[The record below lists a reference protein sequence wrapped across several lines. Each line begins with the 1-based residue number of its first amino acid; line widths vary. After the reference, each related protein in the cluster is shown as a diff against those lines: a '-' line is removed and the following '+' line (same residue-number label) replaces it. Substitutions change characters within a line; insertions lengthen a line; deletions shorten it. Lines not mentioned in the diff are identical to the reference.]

1 MLDSYSA
8 GIVNLYREYIRWS
21 QELMGSFGG
30 VRMFAQLFTGGGE
43 YKNRPEHMTFFN
55 AVEKAAEE
63 YAVSL
68 AEGNIERDSLPRLLK
83 YVLLD
88 CHAESDDW
96 SDWMLLAAEK
106 HFISLVEGL
115 TAEEAAS
122 LYEPYRKLRRRSKGL
137 PPQDDILRLLK
148 KAR

>member
-1 MLDSYSA
+1 
-8 GIVNLYREYIRWS
+8 
-21 QELMGSFGG
+21 
-30 VRMFAQLFTGGGE
+30 
-43 YKNRPEHMTFFN
+43 MTFFN

-63 YAVSL
+63 YAVAL
-68 AEGNIERDSLPRLLK
+68 AEGNIERDSLPGLLK

-115 TAEEAAS
+115 TAEEAAL